1 MLILKIV
8 TYGNKDNEAILLLH
22 PMFTSAAFF
31 DFALDQLKGYYLIV
45 PTYSGH
51 YEETTYLSME
61 EEEHTIDEFLKE
73 NGISRLKALI
83 GFSLGGNIGF
93 HYFCKNQEKVEQ
105 VIIDSAPIFKFPSDV
120 KYFFFRKYKKCLLNI
135 KAHPENTV
143 EELDKCFHG
152 MGEAQQY
159 VAPSVT
165 IESLR
170 NLIES
175 CYNLETPKLSIL
187 SQKKITFVYGTKDI
201 ARLCLPRIRKYK
213 NSRFVE
219 IDLMGH
225 CGYFR
230 EDAEEYVKNLIE

>member
-1 MLILKIV
+1 M
-8 TYGNKDNEAILLLH
+8 AIKT
-22 PMFTSAAFF
+22 MR
-31 DFALDQLKGYYLIV
+31 Q
-45 PTYSGH
+45 
-51 YEETTYLSME
+51 
-61 EEEHTIDEFLKE
+61 
-73 NGISRLKALI
+73 
-83 GFSLGGNIGF
+83 
-93 HYFCKNQEKVEQ
+93 
-105 VIIDSAPIFKFPSDV
+105 
-120 KYFFFRKYKKCLLNI
+120 
-135 KAHPENTV
+135 
-143 EELDKCFHG
+143 
-152 MGEAQQY
+152 AQQY
-159 VAPSVT
+159 VAPIVT

-170 NLIES
+170 NLMES